1 MGNSRMV
8 SGFDA
13 SSSRFRF
20 YCDINVTL
28 MGLRLDYYDYGIKL
42 SFIRNKKKRCL
53 NIERNKEY
61 IQIIIQIINKKENK
75 VAKTPL

>member
-1 MGNSRMV
+1 MV

-28 MGLRLDYYDYGIKL
+28 MGLRLDYYDCGIKL
-42 SFIRNKKKRCL
+42 SFIRNKKK
-53 NIERNKEY
+53 KVPEY
-61 IQIIIQIINKKENK
+61 RTK
-75 VAKTPL
+75 

>member
-1 MGNSRMV
+1 MV

-42 SFIRNKKKRCL
+42 SFIRNKKKKGAWISNEIK
-53 NIERNKEY
+53 NIDTNNK
-61 IQIIIQIINKKENK
+61 
-75 VAKTPL
+75 